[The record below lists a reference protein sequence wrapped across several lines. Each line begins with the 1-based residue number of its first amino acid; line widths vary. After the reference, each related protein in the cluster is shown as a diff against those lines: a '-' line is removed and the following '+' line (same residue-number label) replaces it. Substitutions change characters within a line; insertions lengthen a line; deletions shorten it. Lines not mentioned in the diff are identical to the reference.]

1 MSNKSLRA
9 RKAPGSNENIFS
21 SFFVLMCV
29 FEAFSS
35 TSMQMVMATIAG
47 YAVWMGGLSSIAG
60 ILSGLFYVFSIFT
73 RPISGYCGN
82 RLDKK
87 WILLLST
94 LVLCLT
100 SVGLTVSS
108 SIAGVMV
115 FRALQGIG
123 YSFQTAV
130 NFALV
135 SEHAPEGRS
144 GETLGYYGLTSV
156 MAQLLAPSFALY
168 LVRVVGYRSMLW
180 VSTGLRLAAVFCVF
194 LLPSSKGE
202 TEPMAQGQRFSMADV
217 ISRPSLLPA
226 CIGFLF
232 AFLNSIVTGFLALY
246 SQSYNIAGAEYFFFI
261 CAAASFIG
269 RLFNSKNSDTM
280 TLAQAGIR
288 SGSLLIAAMLLLG
301 LGRSTVTMLLAG
313 AIFGTG
319 YGSLL
324 PITQSRAIKYAP
336 EGHKST
342 GSNTYFL
349 GIDGGFAIGNM
360 IGGFIAGA
368 WGYGAMY
375 LLYIIPAVVSI
386 SIALKFGKEK

>member
-1 MSNKSLRA
+1 MSNVSPPARRA
-9 RKAPGSNENIFS
+9 RGSKGIFS
-21 SFFVLMCV
+21 RFFVLMCV

-35 TSMQMVMATIAG
+35 TSQQMVMATIAG
-47 YAVWMGGLSSIAG
+47 YAVWMGGVSGVAG
-60 ILSGLFYVFSIFT
+60 ILSGLFYVFSILT
-73 RPISGYCGN
+73 RPISGYSGN
-82 RLDKK
+82 RFDKK
-87 WILLLST
+87 WILMIST

-100 SVGLTVSS
+100 SVGLTVSN

-130 NFALV
+130 NFAIV
-135 SEHAPEGRS
+135 SEHAPEGRE

-168 LVRVVGYRSMLW
+168 LVRIMGYRFMLW
-180 VSTGLRLAAVFCVF
+180 ISTVLRLAAVLCVF
-194 LLPSSKGE
+194 LLPSSVKSVE
-202 TEPMAQGQRFSMADV
+202 QIIPDRRFSVADI
-217 ISRPSLLPA
+217 ISRTSLLPA

-246 SQSYNIAGAEYFFFI
+246 AESFNISGAESFFFI

-269 RLFNSKNSDTM
+269 RLLNSKNSDSM
-280 TLAQAGIR
+280 SLSRAGL
-288 SGSLLIAAMLLLG
+288 SCGSLLIVAMLLLG

-313 AIFGTG
+313 AIFGIG

-336 EGHKST
+336 EGRKST

-349 GIDGGFAIGNM
+349 GIDGGFAIGNV

-368 WGYGAMY
+368 WGYGTMY
-375 LLYIIPAVVSI
+375 LIYIVPALMSMLLAVR
-386 SIALKFGKEK
+386 FGKNK